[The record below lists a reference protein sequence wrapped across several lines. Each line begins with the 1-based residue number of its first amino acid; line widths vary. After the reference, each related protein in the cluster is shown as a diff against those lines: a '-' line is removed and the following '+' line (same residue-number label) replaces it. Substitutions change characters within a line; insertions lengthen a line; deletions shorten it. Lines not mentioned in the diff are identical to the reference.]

1 MTKAKPAPK
10 RPSRSSRKT
19 PDIKLSVRSGA
30 NDKACKAILDGLNR
44 HNIASAGPYHY
55 SQFTVAVTDAQG
67 RVRGGVVAEV
77 YFEAVFIKLVWL
89 SPTLRG
95 RGIATQFITRAE
107 REAKKRGA
115 RLAYLDTFS
124 FQARPLY
131 EKLGYR
137 VFGTLKMPRKG
148 VSRYYMA
155 KRL

>member
-1 MTKAKPAPK
+1 MAAK
-10 RPSRSSRKT
+10 RSRRTSLRAKSDGKSVS
-19 PDIKLSVRSGA
+19 ISVRMRTSE
-30 NDKACKAILDGLNR
+30 KAAKTILAGLNR

-55 SQFTVAVTDAQG
+55 SQFTVAVTDTQG

-77 YFEAVFIKLVWL
+77 YFEAAFIKLVWL

-148 VSRYYMA
+148 VTRYYMA